1 MLLYSTNNEMTK
13 TSKHILLIIILSLL
27 FVNSKS
33 YCQDKLQVSG
43 FVSSMPT
50 FMFSD
55 ISQEWIN
62 DFTFHN
68 RFDFSYTPTSTF
80 TFEAGLRNRILT
92 GDMITSGM
100 IDVNNYNTDQGWL
113 DMTENIAS
121 GKSYAFN
128 SSIDR
133 LFMNI
138 TFNKLE
144 ITLGRQRINWGISTA
159 WNPNDIFNAYSFFDF
174 DYIKRPGSDALRFKY
189 YTGNTSVV
197 EFATS
202 LDNNKKVTSALFS
215 RFSLNSFDLQF
226 SGGIFKSD
234 DIYLGAGWSGYF
246 NRVGFKGEIST
257 FVPYKN
263 KINREQIWS
272 ATIGVDYIFENS
284 LTIITELLY
293 QKNNNQQLL
302 SDDLFTS
309 KNIDARSLSFSEYS
323 LFASTSYP
331 ITPLLKASFS
341 AMYYP
346 SMPGFFINPS
356 IEYSISNNWYL
367 SAITQYFNIETEETK
382 TKITMLYLRLKA
394 NF

>member
-1 MLLYSTNNEMTK
+1 MRNIFFKIGLIITST
-13 TSKHILLIIILSLL
+13 LLINTN
-27 FVNSKS
+27 VQ
-33 YCQDKLQVSG
+33 CQQKLQASG
-43 FVSSMPT
+43 FVSAMPT

-55 ISQEWIN
+55 ISQEWSN
-62 DFTFHN
+62 DFTLHN
-68 RFDFSYTPTSTF
+68 RFDFSYTPSSTI
-80 TFEAGLRNRILT
+80 TFEAGLRNRIIT

-100 IDVNNYNTDQGWL
+100 IDVGNYNTDQGWL
-113 DMTENIAS
+113 DITENIAS
-121 GKSYAFN
+121 GKSYALN

-189 YTGNTSVV
+189 YTGNTSVI
-197 EFATS
+197 EFATAV
-202 LDNNKKVTSALFS
+202 DNNKNVTSALFS
-215 RFSLNSFDLQF
+215 RFSLKSFDLQF
-226 SGGIFKSD
+226 STGIFKSD

-246 NRVGFKGEIST
+246 NRVGFKGELST
-257 FVPYKN
+257 FVPYQN
-263 KINREQIWS
+263 RNNREQIWS

-284 LTIITELLY
+284 FTIITEFLY
-293 QKNNNQQLL
+293 QSGSNKQIL
-302 SDDLFTS
+302 SEGLFTA
-309 KNIDARSLSFSEYS
+309 NNLDARSLSFSEYS

-331 ITPLLKASFS
+331 ITPLLNASLS

-346 SMPGFFINPS
+346 SMPGFFVNPS
-356 IEYSISNNWYL
+356 VEYSISNNWYL
-367 SAITQYFNIETEETK
+367 SAIAQYFNIETEDNK
-382 TKITMLYLRLKA
+382 TEISMLYLRLKA